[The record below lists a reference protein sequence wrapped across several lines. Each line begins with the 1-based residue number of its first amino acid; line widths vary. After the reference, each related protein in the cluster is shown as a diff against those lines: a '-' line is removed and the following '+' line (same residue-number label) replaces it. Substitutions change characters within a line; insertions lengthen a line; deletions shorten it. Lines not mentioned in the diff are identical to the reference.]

1 MSIQLTDS
9 TGGIV
14 SHQESVLDLT
24 INGQVQYQ
32 SAKVSKGTW
41 LMYRKENFN
50 DSLPGA
56 CAADVKIIKSRSQEY
71 DISSNNGSM
80 YLISDDTDG
89 LLLFKHIYYGGVNP
103 EPHVSNVVWC
113 NVM

>member
-1 MSIQLTDS
+1 MSIQLTDR

-14 SHQESVLDLT
+14 SHQESVKDLT

-41 LMYRKENFN
+41 LMYRRENFN
-50 DSLPGA
+50 DSLPEAG
-56 CAADVKIIKSRSQEY
+56 AADVKIIKPRSQGY

-89 LLLFKHIYYGGVNP
+89 LVLFKHIYYGGVNP
-103 EPHVSNVVWC
+103 EPHVSNVSC
-113 NVM
+113 NVV